1 MDLFVN
7 QKKENSEENMSKKEF
22 KRRDFLKMSATTAL
36 GALATACGPQEA
48 PTPEVIT
55 EVITETQIVEVE
67 KEKLVEAT
75 KIVEVEVAAGRVE
88 PPFLADKVA
97 AGELPPVDERLPESP
112 VVVGGRDAVGVY
124 GGEVRMQHF
133 DPVWFVS
140 NYDLNAERC
149 LHYTDLD
156 MRTIVGNIFESWEV
170 NPEGTEYTI
179 FMRKGM
185 KWSDGELV
193 TSEDVRFFWEDFWAD
208 TDLNGSPPWQFR
220 FGGENMVLEIIDDY
234 TFKVT
239 HAAPFGNFPAHLT
252 RMEPNNW
259 PSIMTPSHYM
269 KQFHPKYTDQA
280 ELDAQA
286 EELGLEGWVALA
298 FARMAQWGCGVWR
311 GDDWIVESNYPVLS
325 PWMIVERPSEGLYL
339 LERNPYYWKVDL
351 AGNQLPYV
359 DTLRYDYSSTLENTQ
374 LMILQDQLD
383 IVGMHDVT
391 VANYPL
397 YKENEA
403 TSSWMVGDFVSCMSD
418 RPVLFPQHY
427 LAEDPVLTEIV
438 NHPNFVRALSVAI
451 DRSEVN
457 ESLFFGL
464 ARMGQQAPIPSSK
477 YYKPEYGEAWA
488 QYDPGLANQLLDE
501 MGLDQRDSE
510 GFRLRPDGERLTY
523 LIENTGARVGPAI
536 EKICEMT
543 ATYWREI
550 GIDASARTIQEALYG
565 ERMQNFQTHCG
576 IWHADRCTD
585 LLLHIQPQWYIPTGD
600 AGQGTASA
608 AWVNWFNAVDRTA
621 EDLIQPPDE
630 IKELYGYFD
639 MMTSV
644 VSEDERVKYG
654 QMIFDYLAENPL
666 QIGFVLEIPAPLLF
680 NKNLRN
686 LPRPKAVIGWDTYGL
701 STYHPEAFFYEGGV
715 RA

>member
-1 MDLFVN
+1 MD
-7 QKKENSEENMSKKEF
+7 KTEF
-22 KRRDFLKMSATTAL
+22 KRRDFLKMSATTVL
-36 GALATACGPQEA
+36 GAVATACATQET
-48 PTPEVIT
+48 PTPEVVT
-55 EVITETQIVEVE
+55 EVIKETQIVE
-67 KEKLVEAT
+67 KEKIVEAT
-75 KIVEVEVAAGRVE
+75 TIVEVEVAAGRVE
-88 PPFLADKVA
+88 PPFLAAKVA

-140 NYDLNAERC
+140 NYDLNAERL

-156 MRTIVGNIFESWEV
+156 MRTIVGNILESWEV
-170 NPEGTEYTI
+170 TPDGKEYT
-179 FMRKGM
+179 FTMRKGM
-185 KWSDGELV
+185 KYSDGEPL
-193 TSEDVRFFWEDFWAD
+193 TTEDVRFFWEDYH
-208 TDLNGSPPWQFR
+208 LNTELNASVVWKFR
-220 FGGENMVLEIIDDY
+220 FGGENMVLEVIDDY
-234 TFKVT
+234 TFKIT
-239 HAAPFGNFPAHLT
+239 HAAPFGNFPAHIT

-259 PSIMTPSHYM
+259 DSLIAPAHYL
-269 KQFHPKYTDQA
+269 KQFLPKYTDQA
-280 ELDAQA
+280 ELDQQA
-286 EELGLEGWVALA
+286 ADLGLEGWIQLA
-298 FARMAQWGCGVWR
+298 GQRLNQWGCGVWR
-311 GDDWIVESNYPVLS
+311 GDPWIVESNYPVLS
-325 PWMIVERPSEGLYL
+325 PWMIVENPSEGLFL

-374 LMILQDQLD
+374 LMILQNQLD

-403 TSSWMVGDFVSCMSD
+403 NSSWMVGDFISCMSD

-427 LAEDPVLTEIV
+427 LVEDPVLTEIV
-438 NHPNFVRALSVAI
+438 NHPNWVRALSVAI
-451 DRSEVN
+451 DRSEIN

-464 ARMGQQAPIPSSK
+464 SRTGQQAPIPSSK
-477 YYKPEYGEAWA
+477 YYKPAYGEAWA
-488 QYDPGLANQLLDE
+488 QYDPDLANQLLDE
-501 MGLDQRDSE
+501 MGLDQRDAE
-510 GFRLRPDGERLTY
+510 GFRLRPDGERLAY
-523 LIENTGARVGPAI
+523 LIEHCGSRVGPAI
-536 EKICEMT
+536 AKICEMT
-543 ATYWREI
+543 STFWREI
-550 GIDASARTIQEALYG
+550 GIDASAKEMLEALYN

-600 AGQGTASA
+600 PQQGGASA
-608 AWVNWFNAVDRTA
+608 AWSNWFNAADRNA
-621 EDLIQPPDE
+621 PDLIQPPDE

-644 VSEDERVKYG
+644 VTEDERVKYG
-654 QMIFDYLAENPL
+654 QMIFDYLADNPL
-666 QIGFVLEIPAPLLF
+666 EIGIVLEIPAPLLF

-686 LPRPKAVIGWDTYGL
+686 VPRPKSVIGWDTYGL

>member
-1 MDLFVN
+1 M
-7 QKKENSEENMSKKEF
+7 KTPEI
-22 KRRDFLKMSATTAL
+22 KRRDFLKMSATTVL
-36 GALATACGPQEA
+36 GALATACGAGTVE
-48 PTPEVIT
+48 PEVIT
-55 EVITETQIVEVE
+55 EVIKETQIVEIE
-67 KEKLVEAT
+67 KEKIVEAT
-75 KIVEVEVAAGRVE
+75 KIVEVEVEAGRAE

-97 AGELPPVDERLPESP
+97 AGELPPVDERLPENP
-112 VVVGGRDAVGVY
+112 AVVGGRDAIGVY

-140 NYDLNAERC
+140 NYDWNAERL

-156 MRTIVGNIFESWEV
+156 MRTIVGNIIESWEV
-170 NPEGTEYTI
+170 TPDGKEYT
-179 FMRKGM
+179 FYMRKGM
-185 KWSDGELV
+185 KYSDGEPL
-193 TSEDVRFFWEDFWAD
+193 TTEDVRFYWEDFHLN
-208 TDLNGSPPWQFR
+208 TDLNASVVWKFR
-220 FGGENMVLEIIDDY
+220 FGGENMKVDIIDDY
-234 TFKVT
+234 TFKIT
-239 HAAPFGNFPAHLT
+239 HAAPFGNFPAHIT

-259 PSIMTPSHYM
+259 DSFIAPAHYL
-269 KQFHPKYTDQA
+269 KQYLPKYGDEA
-280 ELDAQA
+280 ELNAKAAD
-286 EELGLEGWVALA
+286 LGLEGWVQLA
-298 FARMAQWGCGVWR
+298 SQRFNQWGAGVWQ
-311 GDDWIVESNYPVLS
+311 GPDWIVEDNYPVLS
-325 PWMIVERPSEGLYL
+325 PWMIVERPSEGLFL

-351 AGNQLPYV
+351 AGNQLPYI

-383 IVGMHDVT
+383 AVGMHDVT
-391 VANYPL
+391 VANFPL

-403 TSSWMVGDFVSCMSD
+403 DSSWVVGDFISCMSD

-427 LAEDPVLTEIV
+427 LVDDPVLTEIV
-438 NHPNFVRALSVAI
+438 NHPNWVRALSVAI
-451 DRSEVN
+451 DRSEIN

-488 QYDPGLANQLLDE
+488 QYDPDLANQLLDE

-510 GFRLRPDGERLTY
+510 GFRLRPDGERLAY
-523 LIENTGARVGPAI
+523 LIEHCGPRVGPAI
-536 EKICEMT
+536 AKICEMT
-543 ATYWREI
+543 TTFWREI
-550 GIDASARTIQEALYG
+550 GIDTSAKEMQEALYN

-585 LLLHIQPQWYIPTGD
+585 LLWHVQPQWYIPTGD
-600 AGQGTASA
+600 PQQGGACA
-608 AWVNWFNAVDRTA
+608 AWNNWFNAADRTA

-639 MMTSV
+639 QVTSV

-654 QMIFDYLAENPL
+654 QMIFDYLADKPL
-666 QIGFVLEIPAPLLF
+666 EIGLVLEIPAPLLF

-686 LPRPKAVIGWDTYGL
+686 LPRPKATIGWDTYGL

>member
-1 MDLFVN
+1 MNKPEV
-7 QKKENSEENMSKKEF
+7 

-36 GALATACGPQEA
+36 GALATACGARPAAE
-48 PTPEVIT
+48 PEVIT
-55 EVITETQIVEVE
+55 EIIKETQIVETEKIVE
-67 KEKLVEAT
+67 VET
-75 KIVEVEVAAGRVE
+75 EKIVEVEVTAGRGE
-88 PPFLADKVA
+88 PPFLADRVA

-149 LHYTDLD
+149 LHYSDID

-170 NPEGTEYTI
+170 TPDGKEYTI
-179 FMRKGM
+179 MMRKGM
-185 KWSDGELV
+185 KWSDGEPV

-220 FGGENMVLEIIDDY
+220 FGGENMVLEVIDDY

-252 RMEPNNW
+252 RFEPNNW
-259 PSIMTPSHYM
+259 PSIITPSHYM
-269 KQFHPKYTDQA
+269 KQFHTKDTDQA
-280 ELDAQA
+280 ELDAKA
-286 EELGLEGWVALA
+286 AELGLEGWVQLA
-298 FARMAQWGCGVWR
+298 SQRLNQWGCGVWR
-311 GDDWIVESNYPVLS
+311 GDDWIVESNYPTLS
-325 PWMIVERPSEGLYL
+325 PWIIVERPSEGLYL

-351 AGNQLPYV
+351 AGNQLPYL
-359 DTLRYDYSSTLENTQ
+359 DTMRYDYSSTLENTQ
-374 LMILQDQLD
+374 LMILQNQLD
-383 IVGMHDVT
+383 MVGMHDVT

-403 TSSWMVGDFVSCMSD
+403 NSTWRVGEFISCMGD

-427 LAEDPVLTEIV
+427 LVDDPVLTEIV

-451 DRSEVN
+451 DRSEIN
-457 ESLFFGL
+457 ESLFYGL
-464 ARMGQQAPIPSSK
+464 ARMGQQAPVPSSK
-477 YYKPEYGEAWA
+477 YYKPAYGEAWA
-488 QYDPGLANQLLDE
+488 QYDPDLANQLLDE
-501 MGLDQRDSE
+501 MGLEERDSD

-523 LIENTGARVGPAI
+523 LIEHTGARVGPAI
-536 EKICEMT
+536 SKICEMT
-543 ATYWREI
+543 STFWREI
-550 GIDASARTIQEALYG
+550 GIDASAKEIQEALYN
-565 ERMQNFQTHCG
+565 ERMNNFQTHCG

-585 LLLHIQPQWYIPTGD
+585 LLWHIEPQWYIPTGG
-600 AGQGTASA
+600 GQQGCASA
-608 AWVNWFNAVDRTA
+608 AWANWYTAADRSA
-621 EDLIQPPDE
+621 EGLIEPPEE
-630 IKELYGYFD
+630 IQELFGYFD
-639 MMTSV
+639 KMTEV

-666 QIGFVLEIPAPLLF
+666 EIGMVLEIPAPLLF

-686 LPRPKAVIGWDTYGL
+686 TPRPNAVIGWDTYGL
-701 STYHPEAFFYEGGV
+701 STYHPEAFFYEGGE
-715 RA
+715 RAT